1 MQTQIAP
8 QNELHTMLMKREKR
22 KKEINC
28 NGLLLFVV
36 VFAHRNAITCNTMFC
51 EHVKHRNVTLWLMPK
66 KFQCKHFHT
75 KLFLLHDE
83 FTMECSFSHPL
94 SQYWMVMAR
103 RSDLTLTALAPP
115 SNLNLSVRPLN
126 VIVSGF
132 LNWMCWCNS
141 EIINLITK
149 NSRSFGGWNISIKIA
164 RWSNRD
170 KLKSTHKN
178 AYDFKCDE
186 FLMSNRRFVLH
197 FKHSQN
203 LIKIGENRLIHGFKL
218 EPPTSSNEWIKTI
231 EWIDSNIENC
241 AWCIFL
247 IFN

>member
-1 MQTQIAP
+1 MKTRIAL

-83 FTMECSFSHPL
+83 FTMECSFSHSL

-115 SNLNLSVRPLN
+115 FNLNLSVRPLN

-132 LNWMCWCNS
+132 FELNVLVQLRNYQFYNRKFSFVWWV
-141 EIINLITK
+141 EYFDK
-149 NSRSFGGWNISIKIA
+149 NS
-164 RWSNRD
+164 
-170 KLKSTHKN
+170 T
-178 AYDFKCDE
+178 
-186 FLMSNRRFVLH
+186 
-197 FKHSQN
+197 
-203 LIKIGENRLIHGFKL
+203 LIKQR
-218 EPPTSSNEWIKTI
+218 
-231 EWIDSNIENC
+231 
-241 AWCIFL
+241 
-247 IFN
+247 